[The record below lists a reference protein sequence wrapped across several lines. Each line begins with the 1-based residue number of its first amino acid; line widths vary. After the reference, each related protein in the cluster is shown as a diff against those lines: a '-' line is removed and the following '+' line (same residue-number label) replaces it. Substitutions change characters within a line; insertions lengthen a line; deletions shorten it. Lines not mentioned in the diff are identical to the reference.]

1 MNLTTSNNTELRS
14 SGGQHWLGRWS
25 SRCFLA
31 YSCSPSPPYP
41 LSLAHC
47 RHPHHQE
54 APSQIQL
61 PPAYLPALSLTPNCL
76 CSSHQYTSALT
87 YDGVKVMA
95 EAFQSLRRQRIDISR
110 RGNAGDCLANPA
122 VPWGQGIDIQR
133 ALQQVRLATMV
144 APPYGS
150 LAGDL
155 SIRVRWD
162 VATEK
167 KKKKRW
173 STPEVWT
180 TATSCLWL

>member
-1 MNLTTSNNTELRS
+1 ME
-14 SGGQHWLGRWS
+14 QQP
-25 SRCFLA
+25 
-31 YSCSPSPPYP
+31 PSERQVLPGLQLLPVPTYPP
-41 LSLAHC
+41 SLAHC

-61 PPAYLPALSLTPNCL
+61 PPASLPALSLTPNCL

-144 APPYGS
+144 APAYGS
-150 LAGDL
+150 LAGDF
-155 SIRVRWD
+155 SISARWD
-162 VATEK
+162 VAIEK
-167 KKKKRW
+167 KKVEHTGSLDHHCIVFVALTYKKGRV
-173 STPEVWT
+173 EI
-180 TATSCLWL
+180 

>member
-122 VPWGQGIDIQR
+122 VPWGQGILAPTPFLGPRKDR
-133 ALQQVRLATMV
+133 ADPRGYKRAGATPDF
-144 APPYGS
+144 APS
-150 LAGDL
+150 
-155 SIRVRWD
+155 D
-162 VATEK
+162 VSWEK
-167 KKKKRW
+167 K
-173 STPEVWT
+173 
-180 TATSCLWL
+180 AFCF